1 MTSRRHFISTAAM
14 ISAGLSIPALGQ
26 SKQPAQPSDF
36 RYCLNT
42 STISGQNPG
51 LLKYIEIAS
60 RAGYDG
66 IELWVRDV
74 KTHLDAGNSAA
85 SVKKIIA
92 DSGLRVENAIG
103 FAPWISGGDAG
114 MQQMKE
120 EMEMMASIGCLRIA
134 APPAGVPDDKPLDLF
149 MAGEKYAQVL
159 ELGRQTGVMPQLE
172 FWGASKV
179 MWHLGQ
185 TLMVA
190 AASNDADARLLPD
203 VYHLFRG
210 DSGFEGLKMLN
221 GKMIEIFHMNDY
233 PGTKPRTEQVD
244 GDRVFPGDGVA
255 PIEQILA
262 DLKHMGGEKVLSLEL
277 FNRSYWE
284 RDALEVATI
293 GLQKMK
299 SLVKK
304 IE

>member
-1 MTSRRHFISTAAM
+1 MNSRRNFISTTAL
-14 ISAGLSIPALGQ
+14 ISAGLTMSAHGQ
-26 SKQPAQPSDF
+26 SKKPGKPSAF

-51 LLKYIEIAS
+51 LLKYIEIAAS
-60 RAGYDG
+60 AGYDG

-74 KTHLDAGNSAA
+74 KAHLDAGNSSA
-85 SVKKIIA
+85 SVKKFIT

-103 FAPWISGGDAG
+103 FAPWISGGEAG

-120 EMEMMASIGCLRIA
+120 EMEMMASVGCLRIA

-149 MAGEKYAQVL
+149 MAGEKYAEVL

-185 TLMVA
+185 ILMVA
-190 AASNDADARLLPD
+190 AASRDDDARLLPD

-233 PGTKPRTEQVD
+233 PDTKPRLEQVD

-255 PIEQILA
+255 PLAQILK
-262 DLKHMGGEKVLSLEL
+262 DLKNMGGEKVLSLEL

-284 RDALEVATI
+284 RDPLEVART

-299 SLVKK
+299 SSIKN